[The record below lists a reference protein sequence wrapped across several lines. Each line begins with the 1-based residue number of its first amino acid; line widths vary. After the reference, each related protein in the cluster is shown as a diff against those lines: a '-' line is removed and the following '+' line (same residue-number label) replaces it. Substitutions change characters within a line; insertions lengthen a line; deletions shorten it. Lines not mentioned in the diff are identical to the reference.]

1 MAGGQPNWTVAIQ
14 AWWDEIHLWKY
25 GPEPDTYLGYNGW
38 LKVGHFTQ
46 VYNSNNK
53 LHTSKLQTGIQQK
66 FLTTH
71 MYTTELANYRQVY
84 NSNSKLHKA
93 LTAIANYTQVYN
105 NKSKLHIGVQ

>member
-53 LHTSKLQTGIQQK
+53 LHTDITI
-66 FLTTH
+66 
-71 MYTTELANYRQVY
+71 LANYRQVY
-84 NSNSKLHKA
+84 NRNS
-93 LTAIANYTQVYN
+93 
-105 NKSKLHIGVQ
+105 

>member
-53 LHTSKLQTGIQQK
+53 LHTGI
-66 FLTTH
+66 TI
-71 MYTTELANYRQVY
+71 LANYRQVY
-84 NSNSKLHKA
+84 NRNSKLH
-93 LTAIANYTQVYN
+93 TGIQQN
-105 NKSKLHIGVQ
+105 